1 MTIDDPD
8 APLVERAQRGDMQAF
23 EMLVVKYQ
31 RRVERLI
38 SRMLRDVD
46 LVADVAQDTFLRAY
60 RALPGF
66 RGESAFYTWLYRIAV
81 NTTKR
86 HMSRLQ
92 RDLLVS
98 ESTLESGDG
107 DQELFRPSA
116 TLSDG
121 VTPESQL
128 AAKELAQA
136 VSAAVDGLAE
146 DFRRALLL
154 REVDGMSYEEI
165 AELLGC
171 PVGTVRSRIFRAR
184 EAVAAQLRPLL
195 GTRGGDRW

>member
-1 MTIDDPD
+1 MNIEDPD
-8 APLVERAQRGDMQAF
+8 APLVERAQRGDVQAF

-38 SRMLRDVD
+38 ARMLRDVD

-66 RGESAFYTWLYRIAV
+66 RGESAFYTWLYRIAA

-98 ESTLESGDG
+98 ESTLESGDEDG
-107 DQELFRPSA
+107 EPFRPSA

-136 VSAAVDGLAE
+136 VTVAVAGLAE

-154 REVDGMSYEEI
+154 REVDGMSY
-165 AELLGC
+165 
-171 PVGTVRSRIFRAR
+171 
-184 EAVAAQLRPLL
+184 
-195 GTRGGDRW
+195 